1 MDRGIDVPT
10 PGRGRQPCRHRW
22 CVVPHVRCLYY
33 RLRRRCRV
41 KVEWNPELLRTL
53 QDRPEEHVVQVAAP
67 RVAVDHRTLE
77 AVLAHRALQLVCG
90 GLRGRGL
97 QRGEPG
103 ETAQMASYRLRQ
115 AVVRLAGERRR

>member
-10 PGRGRQPCRHRW
+10 PGCGRQPCRHLR
-22 CVVPHVRCLYY
+22 CVVPHVVCFYH
-33 RLRRRCRV
+33 RLWRRCRME
-41 KVEWNPELLRTL
+41 VEWDPELFRTL

-67 RVAVDHRTLE
+67 RVAFDHRALE

-90 GLRGRGL
+90 GLRGRGW